1 MLRKFKQ
8 KIVSTLK
15 TKSTSYKADKVQ
27 IFPFAELSN
36 NLAFTTG
43 VLQNYQAYEEVYFTS
58 VDVSTAFDLIAHFAV
73 TEFSFTGPEQD
84 VRRAEEF
91 AREIRLRTR
100 LINDV
105 RTMLIY
111 GNAYEYL
118 PNGENGIEMQY
129 LNPKRVRIKVSEFG
143 DVVAY
148 VYSAG
153 DEQKELAP
161 DRVLHFAYGRLG
173 NSPYGYSPIHQVY
186 NLLKLKQKLE
196 VLSAIMAYR
205 MSHPLI
211 HAKVENP
218 ARIKDVERVLQNR
231 VQTNDNAT
239 NVEDYITVVNQI
251 VTDKLVDIEVL
262 ESKLDLNG
270 LVEMLQYLQRQIDK
284 ALKVPK
290 VFYGEPEGSNRATS
304 FTQLKTFSLFLQS
317 LRATVKEE
325 LEAKLFPLLGID
337 VEIEFDEVTVD
348 EEAIWGELAAQLYQ
362 AGIIDTNEARELIG
376 FPPVAEEE

>member
-1 MLRKFKQ
+1 MIKKLRQ
-8 KIVSTLK
+8 KIASSFK
-15 TKSTSYKADKVQ
+15 TKSADYKAEKVQ

-43 VLQNYQAYEEVYFTS
+43 VLNNYSAYEEVYFTS
-58 VDVSTAFDLIAHFAV
+58 VDVSTAIDLIAHFAV
-73 TEFSFTGPEQD
+73 TEFQFVGPEQD

-91 AREIRLRTR
+91 AKDIKLRTR

-118 PNGENGIEMQY
+118 PDGENGVEMQY
-129 LNPKRVRIKVSEFG
+129 LNPKRVRVKVDEFG
-143 DVVAY
+143 DIIAY
-148 VYSAG
+148 VYSTG
-153 DEQKELAP
+153 NEQKELP
-161 DRVLHFAYGRLG
+161 PGRVLHFAYGRLG
-173 NSPYGYSPIHQVY
+173 NSPYGYSLIHQVY

-196 VLSAIMAYR
+196 ILSAIMAYR

-218 ARIKDVERVLQNR
+218 MRIKDVEQVLQNR
-231 VQTNDNAT
+231 IQTNYNAT

-262 ESKLDLNG
+262 ESKLDLKG
-270 LVEMLQYLQRQIDK
+270 LVEMIQYLQKQIDK

-304 FTQLKTFSLFLQS
+304 FNQLKVFSLFLQS

-325 LEAKLFPLLGID
+325 LEAKLFPLLNLD
-337 VEIEFDEVTVD
+337 VEIEFEEVTID
-348 EEAIWGELAAQLYQ
+348 EEMAWGELAVQLYQ

-376 FPPVAEEE
+376 FPPVVEEE